1 MSSVSSLQP
10 ANRLHQKRALQARN
24 SPHHLIDLARSHSA
38 AFCPF
43 LPARNLSGII
53 TQTDAA
59 PVSGRFEMSF
69 ASLNDAYVEFAA
81 AATELRRKYC
91 NSFASRLDGAL
102 ADDASAVWAEVPQ
115 KIVLLRRQFSDDFI
129 NMSAPA
135 IIEKLNPGAMQ
146 DVMRQLKSFQNQ
158 GRQPQSFIRLL
169 DPGERWHPS
178 SLRAMLGAAIG
189 AALALLLLAL
199 QTTDPDYGISTVK
212 QTVVKQQAAAPVAA
226 PTAGPPEGSTGA
238 PPEKTNGPAPPTAA
252 PAPTVVQPAPA
263 APTVGLDAI
272 EQGALRIIIAALG
285 AALGAFVVVCPPL
298 SSLVRHFGLGR
309 NIVGLI
315 GKLGLAFMVRR
326 VLFAVALGA
335 VLLTAIGLL
344 GAVFIGPKPIWSAL
358 FVLAAILGIVLARY
372 SIPSYAASRRSAICE
387 AAISHLNDQ
396 LGVDANTWC
405 ALSAALVVRTAAT
418 PPPDPTLDQIRSIIG
433 ARRDRNEPA
442 ENILRIIEQE
452 LNLDSGG
459 TAATMV
465 KSEFT
470 WRPKSAEQYDAVG
483 IVEVGD
489 LVAVMV
495 APQLGTDARGVSL
508 VFQKGKVRRKR

>member
-1 MSSVSSLQP
+1 M
-10 ANRLHQKRALQARN
+10 N
-24 SPHHLIDLARSHSA
+24 S
-38 AFCPF
+38 
-43 LPARNLSGII
+43 
-53 TQTDAA
+53 
-59 PVSGRFEMSF
+59 

-91 NSFASRLDGAL
+91 NSFASRLDGGF
-102 ADDASAVWAEVPQ
+102 ADDASAVWAEVSP

-135 IIEKLNPGAMQ
+135 IIEKLNSGAKQ
-146 DVMRQLKSFQNQ
+146 DVIRQLKSFQNQ
-158 GRQPQSFIRLL
+158 GEQPQSFVRLL

-178 SLRAMLGAAIG
+178 SLRAMVGAAIG

-199 QTTDPDYGISTVK
+199 QTTGPDYGNPAVK
-212 QTVVKQQAAAPVAA
+212 QTVAKQQAVPPAAV
-226 PTAGPPEGSTGA
+226 PTAGPPAGSTGA
-238 PPEKTNGPAPPTAA
+238 PPEKANGPAPPTSA
-252 PAPTVVQPAPA
+252 PAPTVSP
-263 APTVGLDAI
+263 DAI
-272 EQGALRIIIAALG
+272 EQGALRILIAAFG
-285 AALGAFVVVCPPL
+285 AALGAFVAVCPPL
-298 SSLVRHFGLGR
+298 SSLIRRFGLGR

-326 VLFAVALGA
+326 VLFAAALGA
-335 VLLTAIGLL
+335 ALLTAIGLL

-387 AAISHLNDQ
+387 AAINHLNDQ

-418 PPPDPTLDQIRSIIG
+418 ATPNPALDRIRSIIG

-442 ENILRIIEQE
+442 DNILRIIEQE

-470 WRPKSAEQYDAVG
+470 WRPESAEQYEAVG

-489 LVAVMV
+489 LVTVMV
-495 APQLGTDARGVSL
+495 APQLGTDVRGVSL